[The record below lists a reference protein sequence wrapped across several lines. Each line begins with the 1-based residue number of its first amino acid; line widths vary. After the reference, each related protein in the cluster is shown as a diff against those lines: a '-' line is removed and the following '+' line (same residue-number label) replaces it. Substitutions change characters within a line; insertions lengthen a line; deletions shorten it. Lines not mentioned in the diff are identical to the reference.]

1 MANYLMPA
9 DSGQATAVGTMRS
22 REDIMTVDNMYR
34 VKIYNKSGTIQF
46 TGFIPPDFNFSL
58 SSSWDAPFANTS
70 LADLAE
76 QGGGAAA
83 SLQGNP
89 NRFLNAV
96 GNVGNFVQ
104 NNAQNANKALRF
116 AGASSMHKL
125 ASARV
130 WGGPSYLQI
139 DLPIFVD
146 AYSDTRTEVVE
157 TTVNLL
163 SLCAPSDNG
172 GLFVPPGP
180 SPLKAVSME
189 AMALAAGSGGAA
201 DANAAMNNVLEDSE
215 AFFVDIGNFFSMS
228 PCIVDSVSANFDNVW
243 EDGTGNPIS
252 IDFILQVSSY
262 FAVTREDL
270 KKWLKLSQR

>member
-70 LADLAE
+70 LADLAGSAGNAM
-76 QGGGAAA
+76 GGMPGKLGTAAQAIGNGASA
-83 SLQGNP
+83 
-89 NRFLNAV
+89 FD
-96 GNVGNFVQ
+96 
-104 NNAQNANKALRF
+104 KALKF

-172 GLFVPPGP
+172 GLLVPPGP

-189 AMALAAGSGGAA
+189 AMTLAAGGGGADA
-201 DANAAMNNVLEDSE
+201 ANAAMNNVLEDSE

-228 PCIVDSVSANFDNVW
+228 PCVVDSVSANFDNVW